1 MLWQTGTVNNDA
13 AAVVAGAAALLLFS
27 VLREAKGFLPW
38 VIGGVVAAACIW
50 LKPTFL
56 PVFIVIAVILAIGR
70 WRADRFGALALRLG
84 VLLGLP
90 AAAYFVW
97 SAIYES
103 KTKVPIE
110 TIIDAL
116 LPSSRQTDEFP
127 WVDVLPSVERML
139 GLYDIKLQGGQL
151 PIDDPAVMALAAVI
165 GILLIA
171 AGVSWLFRV
180 GRASTGDQIG
190 LVTVGALVLLG
201 PTYVVLLFNQYG
213 QDSGAHQRY
222 GLVMLPGLAAAV
234 ALGASNRGRIV
245 IGVLLA
251 GLLTAEVLTLA

>member
-13 AAVVAGAAALLLFS
+13 AAVVAGAIALLLFS
-27 VLREAKGFLPW
+27 FLREAKGVGPW
-38 VIGGVVAAACIW
+38 VGGGVVAATCIW
-50 LKPTFL
+50 LKPTFF
-56 PVFIVIAVILAIGR
+56 PVFLVIAVLLAIGR
-70 WRADRFGALALRLG
+70 WRTDRFGPLALRLG
-84 VLLGLP
+84 FLLGLP

-110 TIIDAL
+110 KIIDAL
-116 LPSSRQTDEFP
+116 LPASRQTDQFP
-127 WVDVLPSVERML
+127 WDDVLPSVQRML
-139 GLYDIKLQGGQL
+139 GLYDIKLRGGQL
-151 PIDDPAVMALAAVI
+151 PIDDPTVMALAAVI

-171 AGVSWLFRV
+171 AGVSWLFRA
-180 GRASTGDQIG
+180 GHASMGDQIG
-190 LVTVGALVLLG
+190 IVTVGAHRLLG
-201 PTYVVLLFNQYG
+201 PTYVWLLFNQYG

-234 ALGASNRGRIV
+234 ALAASNRGRIV

-251 GLLTAEVLTLA
+251 GLLTAEIFTLA